1 MLNKIQNFVKRKDGV
16 AAVEFAILAPLMLTM
31 YVGTVEAGNFLSI
44 NMKVTNTAATMAD
57 LVARAPYIDD
67 NSIDLMFEAVSII
80 MRPADISDMK
90 IVVTAL
96 SAVMDS
102 GELKYQVRWSNSA
115 NSNAPAR
122 TIDTFVELPATDVP
136 PVLVGDYIVMSELSY
151 TYDPIIKNAPGVS
164 AILHGGIEMTDVFF
178 DSPREDIFW
187 RCATFNA
194 DDQCDTN
201 EF

>member
-1 MLNKIQNFVKRKDGV
+1 MLNQIKKFIKRKDGV

-31 YVGTVEAGNFLSI
+31 YIGTVEAGNFLST

-67 NSIDLMFEAVSII
+67 NEIDLMFEAVSII
-80 MRPADISDMK
+80 MRPVDVSGME

-96 SAVMDS
+96 SAEFVG
-102 GELKYQVRWSNSA
+102 GELQYRVRWSDSA
-115 NSNAPAR
+115 NSNASPRA
-122 TIDTFVELPATDVP
+122 INSYVVIPETDQP
-136 PVLVGDYIVMSELSY
+136 PVSVGDYIVMSELSY
-151 TYDPIIKNAPGVS
+151 VYQPIIQNAPGFGP
-164 AILHGGIEMTDVFF
+164 ILQGGIEITDVFF

-187 RCATFNA
+187 RCVTFNV
-194 DDQCDTN
+194 DNQCDTN